1 MMMNILKGFEMNDRI
16 KSMLQKLA
24 YEIKEFM
31 KAKRITENSMIWLLE
46 ITSEEF
52 ELILRAE
59 MDLKLSKLIEI
70 SLKIGR
76 DPRIYFSKGDF
87 SNT

>member
-1 MMMNILKGFEMNDRI
+1 MKNILKGFEMDERI
-16 KSMLQKLA
+16 KSMLKKVA

-46 ITSEEF
+46 VSSEEF
-52 ELILRAE
+52 ELIMKAE
-59 MDLKLSKLIEI
+59 FDLKFSKLVEI

-76 DPRIYFSKGDF
+76 DPRLYFSKSDI
-87 SNT
+87 S